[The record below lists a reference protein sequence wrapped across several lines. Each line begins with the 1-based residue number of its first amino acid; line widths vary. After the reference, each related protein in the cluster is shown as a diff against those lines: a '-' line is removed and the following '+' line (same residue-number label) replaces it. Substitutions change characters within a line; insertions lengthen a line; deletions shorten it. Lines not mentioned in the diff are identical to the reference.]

1 MNCWSTH
8 DVSLYKSAMVLL
20 LLMQFEGISVNIVYI
35 KLDVIFVIL
44 VGFAKLVVENE
55 EASIANDT
63 FKIGE
68 QEVANSVVDDVDA
81 VRDLLFLLISDIK
94 LKDRRVTLLVSKGS
108 LRCADRKT
116 IDIAEMRK

>member
-8 DVSLYKSAMVLL
+8 DVSLYKSVMVLL
-20 LLMQFEGISVNIVYI
+20 LLMQVEGISVNIVYI

-44 VGFAKLVVENE
+44 VGFAKLVVENG
-55 EASIANDT
+55 ASIANDT

>member
-8 DVSLYKSAMVLL
+8 DASLYKSVMVLL
-20 LLMQFEGISVNIVYI
+20 LLMQVEGRSVNIVYI

-44 VGFAKLVVENE
+44 VGFAKLVVEN

>member
-1 MNCWSTH
+1 
-8 DVSLYKSAMVLL
+8 MVLL
-20 LLMQFEGISVNIVYI
+20 LLMQVEGISVNIVYI

-55 EASIANDT
+55 ASIANDT
-63 FKIGE
+63 FKIGK
-68 QEVANSVVDDVDA
+68 QEVANSVVGDADA

>member
-8 DVSLYKSAMVLL
+8 DVSLYKSVMVLL
-20 LLMQFEGISVNIVYI
+20 LLMQVEGISVNIVYI

-44 VGFAKLVVENE
+44 VGFAKLVVEN